1 MLLSSFVNAWP
12 DPPAP
17 LAATLNLAMND
28 TVLWIVSLSVAY
40 LLGSIPFG
48 YLLVRFTSGKDIRD
62 TGSGNIGA
70 TNVARTG
77 SKGLAVVTL
86 VLDGFK
92 GFLAVYIA
100 QQLALHYAAFPKG
113 YDVAALAGLFAV
125 IGHIFP
131 LWLGFRGG
139 KGVATALGVFFAL
152 TPMTALILIVIFAAV
167 FAFTRYVSLASLVA
181 AVCYPVIAILS
192 DGKHRLVFDLVY
204 IAIPLLVILKHSG
217 NIGRL
222 RAGTEPKFGSAKTA

>member
-1 MLLSSFVNAWP
+1 MLSCANGWP
-12 DPPAP
+12 DPLLRMP
-17 LAATLNLAMND
+17 AATLILAMND
-28 TVLWIVSLSVAY
+28 TVLWIFSLSVAY

-77 SKGLAVVTL
+77 SKGLAVATL

-100 QQLALHYAAFPKG
+100 QHLALHYAAFPKG
-113 YDVAALAGLFAV
+113 YDVAALAGLIAV
-125 IGHIFP
+125 IGHVFP
-131 LWLGFRGG
+131 IWLGFRGG

-152 TPMTALILIVIFAAV
+152 TPMTALALVVIFAAV

-192 DGKHRLVFDLVY
+192 DGKHRLIVDLVY
-204 IAIPLLVILKHSG
+204 IAIPLLVIMKHSG

-222 RAGTEPKFGSAKTA
+222 RAGTEPKFGMPKAA